1 MGYIIQY
8 LFYSFLIIIICHI
21 LWNMLL
27 DKYTVKKVKN
37 VVEIQ
42 QNKYDK
48 IMSEMEENMKNK
60 STMESNNYL
69 PEETKINMI
78 HELSTYMGSL

>member
-1 MGYIIQY
+1 M
-8 LFYSFLIIIICHI
+8 ICHV

-60 STMESNNYL
+60 PPMESNNYL